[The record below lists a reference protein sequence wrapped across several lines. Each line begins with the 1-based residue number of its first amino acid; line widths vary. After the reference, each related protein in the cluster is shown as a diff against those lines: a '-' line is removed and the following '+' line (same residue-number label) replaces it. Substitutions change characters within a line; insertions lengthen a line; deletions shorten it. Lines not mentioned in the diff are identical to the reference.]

1 MNRCVLIVSVL
12 VLMSSRVSPAQLS
25 SVPITG
31 SPIAPTPVNFPVP
44 GTNSPIA
51 PTPVNFPTNLP
62 DATTT
67 AAPAAGLNPLSMSAN
82 DLAGWGFPPQP
93 DANAAPQ
100 AYAVWV
106 QAVTAAQT
114 RIFPWL
120 VRSNRSHGPTLG
132 SQSIDLSNSTP
143 VVASAVTSSLGSY
156 NWSGYLNT
164 NPNGA
169 LFTSVSAQY
178 VVPRAQ
184 QAPGACT
191 GGWDY
196 SSTWVGLDGAGAG
209 ANDVLQAGTYAD
221 AYCGQSDDLDDSSSS
236 QTTATNYSAW
246 YEWYPMNATNISGL
260 TIKPGDDIF
269 VEVWNTSPTTGSVF
283 VVDFNTQQYVSV
295 SLTAPAGV
303 QGAGGSAEW
312 IVECPSIS
320 GSLTTLTNYISE
332 YVSGAYAV
340 DSNGT
345 TYGPAAST
353 PVVMVDQNMQPIS
366 YPTLLGTNAI
376 QIQNTGSSVTGLQ

>member
-1 MNRCVLIVSVL
+1 MNRCVLMISVL
-12 VLMSSRVSPAQLS
+12 VLTSSRVSPAQIS
-25 SVPITG
+25 
-31 SPIAPTPVNFPVP
+31 PVP
-44 GTNSPIA
+44 GSNSPIA

-62 DATTT
+62 EATTT
-67 AAPAAGLNPLSMSAN
+67 AAPAAGLNPLTMSGN
-82 DLAGWGFPPQP
+82 DLAAWGYPPQP
-93 DANAAPQ
+93 DPNAAPQ

-120 VRSNRSHGPTLG
+120 VRSNRAHGPTMA
-132 SQSIDLSNSTP
+132 SQSINLSNSTP
-143 VVASAVTSSLGSY
+143 VVASVVNSALGSY

-169 LFTSVSAQY
+169 LFTSVFAQY

-184 QAPGACT
+184 QAPGTCT

-221 AYCGQSDDLDDSSSS
+221 AYCGPSDDPDDPDDSSSS
-236 QTTATNYSAW
+236 QSTATNYSAW
-246 YEWYPMNATNISGL
+246 YEWYPMNATNIAGF
-260 TIKPGDDIF
+260 TIKPGDNVF
-269 VEVWNTSPTTGSVF
+269 VEVWSTSPTTGGVF
-283 VVDFNTQQYVSV
+283 AVDLNTQQYVSIN
-295 SLTAPAGV
+295 LTAPAGV
-303 QGAGGSAEW
+303 QVAGGSAEW

-340 DSNGT
+340 DNNGT
-345 TYGPAAST
+345 TYSPAASA

-366 YPTLLGTNAI
+366 YPTLLGTNAM